1 MAYGVGAQGFI
12 GIEAETVSGTYV
24 APTIYLPLLEESL
37 QFEQVQI
44 QRRPLRGI
52 ADMAGMLP
60 GDQSVTG
67 TIKVEV
73 THDTLPAILRCARA
87 TGVKTGA
94 GPYVYTFTPNAL
106 AVPAKTMS
114 MTVVRHTG
122 AGIFG
127 FTGCVVSSMK
137 FAIEDGVL
145 TGEFGIVGRG
155 EATQSL
161 PTPTYVTTAPPA
173 TGQFTLQFGGVTATD
188 ADSFE
193 LSIDD
198 KAEPQFRLQGGS
210 VRTAVFVKYG
220 EREVTATINRDFQD
234 RTDFDAYKAM
244 TAQAVDLNCVQTA
257 ASAEVNFNVP
267 AAIKDTYEIQG
278 LKGQAD
284 LIRAN
289 ISYQGVYD
297 TVTSKAYSIV
307 CKSTVSLIIP

>member
-12 GIEAETVSGTYV
+12 GIEAEVTPGTYI
-24 APTIYLPLLEESL
+24 APTIYLPLLEENL
-37 QFEQVQI
+37 QFSQVQI

-52 ADMAGMLP
+52 ADMSGMLP
-60 GDQSVTG
+60 GDKSVTG

-106 AVPAKTMS
+106 AIPAKTMS
-114 MTVVRHTG
+114 ITVVRHTSG
-122 AGIFG
+122 VFG

-137 FAIEDGVL
+137 FSIDNGILV
-145 TGEFGIVGRG
+145 GEFGIVGRD

-161 PTPTYVTTAPPA
+161 PTPTYITTPPPA
-173 TGQFTLQFGGVTATD
+173 TGQFTLQFATVTATD

-193 LSIDD
+193 LNIDD
-198 KAEPQFRLQGGS
+198 KAEPQFRLQGGN
-210 VRTAVFVKYG
+210 VRTPVFIKYG
-220 EREVTATINRDFQD
+220 EREVSASINRDFQD
-234 RTDFDAYKAM
+234 RTDYDAYKVL
-244 TAQAVDLNCVQTA
+244 TAQAIDLNCVQTA
-257 ASAEVNFNVP
+257 TSAEVNFNVP
-267 AAIKDTYEIQG
+267 TAIKDTYEIQG

-289 ISYQGVYD
+289 ISYQGTYD

-307 CKSTVSLIIP
+307 CKSTVSLTIP

>member
-1 MAYGVGAQGFI
+1 MAYAVGAQGFV
-12 GIEAETVSGTYV
+12 GIEAEVTPGTYI
-24 APTIYLPLLEESL
+24 APTIFLPLLEESL
-37 QFEQVQI
+37 SFDQVQI

-52 ADMAGMLP
+52 ADMSGMLP
-60 GDQSVTG
+60 SDQSVSG
-67 TIKVEV
+67 SIKVEV
-73 THDTLPAILRCARA
+73 THDTLPGILRCARC

-94 GPYVYTFTPNAL
+94 GPYTYTFTPNAL

-114 MTVVRHTG
+114 ITVVRHTT

-137 FAIEDGVL
+137 FAMEDGIL

-173 TGQFTLQFGGVTATD
+173 TGQFDLKFAGVSSTD

-198 KAEPQFRLQGGS
+198 KAEPQFRMQVGG

-220 EREVTATINRDFQD
+220 EREITAAINRDFQD
-234 RTDFDAYKAM
+234 RTDFDAFKAM
-244 TAQAVDLNCVQTA
+244 TAQAIDLNCVQTA
-257 ASAEVNFNVP
+257 SSAEVNFNVP
-267 AAIKDTYEIQG
+267 TAIKDTYAIEG
-278 LKGQAD
+278 LKGQGD

-297 TVTSKAYSIV
+297 TVTSRAYQIV
-307 CKSTVSLIIP
+307 CKSAATLTIP

>member
-1 MAYGVGAQGFI
+1 MTYAVGAQGFI
-12 GIEAETVSGTYV
+12 GIEAESTPGTYI
-24 APTIYLPLLEESL
+24 APTIFLPLLEESL
-37 QFEQVQI
+37 SFNQVQI

-52 ADMAGMLP
+52 ADMSGMLP
-60 GDQSVTG
+60 SDQSVTG
-67 TIKVEV
+67 SMKVEI
-73 THDTLPAILRCARA
+73 THDTLPAILRCARC

-94 GPYVYTFTPNAL
+94 GPFTYTFTPNAL

-114 MTVVRHTG
+114 ITVVRHTT

-137 FAIEDGVL
+137 FAMEDGIL

-173 TGQFTLQFGGVTATD
+173 TGQFDLKFAGVSSTD

-193 LSIDD
+193 LNIDD
-198 KAEPQFRLQGGS
+198 KAEPQFRMQGGG

-220 EREVTATINRDFQD
+220 EREITAAINRDFQD

-244 TAQAVDLNCVQTA
+244 TAQAIDLNCVQTA
-257 ASAEVNFNVP
+257 TSAEVNFNVP
-267 AAIKDTYEIQG
+267 TAIKDTYAIEG
-278 LKGQAD
+278 LKGQGD
-284 LIRAN
+284 LVRAN

-297 TVTSKAYSIV
+297 TVTSRAYQIV
-307 CKSTVSLIIP
+307 CKSAATLTIP